1 MNDKTQSSRPS
12 SPGLRK
18 AADADLHP
26 STPQH
31 GDSEPSFL
39 RAGVST
45 ADSVGKPGKDKP
57 VTLEVTVPKSLRKA
71 LRLEA
76 KRRDISVDEVVIEA
90 LQHRLPR

>member
-1 MNDKTQSSRPS
+1 MSQKSNPPA

-18 AADADLHP
+18 APDADLHP

-31 GDSEPSFL
+31 GDAEPSFL

-45 ADSVGKPGKDKP
+45 ADSVGKPGKDKD

-71 LRLEA
+71 IRQEA
-76 KRRDISVDEVVIEA
+76 KRRGITVDEVVVEA
-90 LQHRLPR
+90 LQHRMPR